1 MTNRGENLTAAVV
14 YESMF
19 GNCEKVARQIA
30 AGMATGVPVK
40 VVDVAD
46 AVADPSLLDDVDLVV
61 AGGPTHSMS
70 MSRPGTR
77 AEAVQRSGG
86 TVPARNVGLREWCV
100 ALPDHSEGTG
110 PRWVTTFDTRTAL
123 GRAIPSSASRAAAR
137 IITRKGYEM
146 LVPLKSFLVEDAAGP
161 LVDGHMEQAYVWGE
175 SIAAALRAKA
185 PLTV

>member
-1 MTNRGENLTAAVV
+1 MSNHEENLTAAVV
-14 YESMF
+14 FESMF

-46 AVADPSLLDDVDLVV
+46 AVADPSILDDVALVV

-100 ALPDHSEGTG
+100 ALQDRTDEHG

-137 IITRKGYEM
+137 IVTRKGYEM
-146 LVPLKSFLVEDAAGP
+146 LVPLRSFLVEDAAGP
-161 LVDGHMEQAYVWGE
+161 LVDGHLEEAYVWGE
-175 SIAAALRAKA
+175 KIAAALRAQVPVA
-185 PLTV
+185 V

>member
-1 MTNRGENLTAAVV
+1 MSNREENLTAAVV
-14 YESMF
+14 FESMF

-30 AGMATGVPVK
+30 AGMATGVSVK
-40 VVDVAD
+40 LVDVAD
-46 AVADPSLLDDVDLVV
+46 AVADPSVLEDVTLVV

-86 TVPARNVGLREWCV
+86 TVSARDIGLREWCV
-100 ALPDHSEGTG
+100 ALPDRGGNG

-123 GRAIPSSASRAAAR
+123 GRAIPSSAARAAAR

-146 LVPLKSFLVEDAAGP
+146 IVPLRSFLVEDAAGP
-161 LVDGHMEQAYVWGE
+161 VVDGHLEEAYVWGE
-175 SIAAALRAKA
+175 GIAAALRARVPVA
-185 PLTV
+185 V